1 MICQEEALLTK
12 RLYDEKMPIEKIR
25 EEIIKRFGVDHQG

>member
-12 RLYDEKMPIEKIR
+12 KLYDGKVPVDKIR
-25 EEIIKRFGVDHQG
+25 EEIIKKFK

>member
-12 RLYDEKMPIEKIR
+12 RLYDEKMPIGKIR
-25 EEIIKRFGVDHQG
+25 EEIVNKFK

>member
-12 RLYDEKMPIEKIR
+12 KLHEEKMPIEKIK
-25 EEIIKRFGVDHQG
+25 EKITDKFK

>member
-12 RLYDEKMPIEKIR
+12 GLYDQKMPIEKIR
-25 EEIIKRFGVDHQG
+25 EEIIKKFN

>member
-12 RLYDEKMPIEKIR
+12 SLYDQKVSIEKIR
-25 EEIIKRFGVDHQG
+25 EEIIKKFK

>member
-12 RLYDEKMPIEKIR
+12 RFYDEKMPIEKIR
-25 EEIIKRFGVDHQG
+25 EEIITRFM

>member
-12 RLYDEKMPIEKIR
+12 RLYDKRISIDKIR
-25 EEIIKRFGVDHQG
+25 EEIIKRFKKP

>member
-12 RLYDEKMPIEKIR
+12 RLYDQKMPVDKIK
-25 EEIIKRFGVDHQG
+25 EQIINKFQ

>member
-12 RLYDEKMPIEKIR
+12 RLHDKNIPPKKIR
-25 EEIIKRFGVDHQG
+25 EEIIRTFKTN

>member
-12 RLYDEKMPIEKIR
+12 RLYDQKMPIEKIR
-25 EEIIKRFGVDHQG
+25 EEITEKFK

>member
-12 RLYDEKMPIEKIR
+12 RLYDQKVTIEKIK
-25 EEIIKRFGVDHQG
+25 EEIIKKFK

>member
-12 RLYDEKMPIEKIR
+12 RLYDKKVPVNKIK
-25 EEIIKRFGVDHQG
+25 EEIIKKFK

>member
-12 RLYDEKMPIEKIR
+12 RLFDQKIPVEKIK
-25 EEIIKRFGVDHQG
+25 EEIIKKFK

>member
-12 RLYDEKMPIEKIR
+12 RLYDETMPVDKIK
-25 EEIIKRFGVDHQG
+25 EEIIKKFK

>member
-12 RLYDEKMPIEKIR
+12 RLYGEKMPVDKIK
-25 EEIIKRFGVDHQG
+25 EEIIKKFK

>member
-12 RLYDEKMPIEKIR
+12 RLHDEKVPIDWIR
-25 EEIIKRFGVDHQG
+25 EEVLKKFK

>member
-12 RLYDEKMPIEKIR
+12 RLYNEKIPIDR
-25 EEIIKRFGVDHQG
+25 IKEEIIKKFR

>member
-12 RLYDEKMPIEKIR
+12 KLYDQKMPIEKIR
-25 EEIIKRFGVDHQG
+25 KEIIKKFK